1 VARIIDM
8 PTTPNFIS
16 SEFSLYRAIGQ
27 TASPFTGKQKTQEFD
42 AVFWQAQVQLPPL
55 NRTQAVEWQSFLMQ
69 LKGTTNSFRFSDPDA
84 LINQGTFNT
93 THLLGDKRVNN
104 TNVALT
110 VTNGNTFT
118 AGASTFGSAV
128 VGDFIH
134 VTGMAN
140 DANNGTHKIT
150 TATSATVVVV
160 DSVLTNV
167 SSTSGCK
174 VQQNVKGATAL
185 SLDTTSSFTGTI
197 KKGDYLGITAGTATT
212 ATPVQLVMAVE
223 DATLTDASPDRYS
236 VRIEPKLRSDLAD
249 NNYVI
254 FKTFDKGQSSGTSP
268 DHKGL
273 FRLLDNTVDWTA
285 DHRSLYGISF
295 GCVEVV

>member
-1 VARIIDM
+1 MAHLEEDWQVARIIDM

-69 LKGTTNSFRFSDPDA
+69 LKGTTNHFKFTDPDA
-84 LINQGTFNT
+84 LTNQGTFNT
-93 THLLGDKRVNN
+93 THLLGDKRINDTN
-104 TNVALT
+104 TSIT
-110 VTNGNTFT
+110 VTNTNTFT
-118 AGASTFGSAV
+118 TSDSVFSAAV

-134 VTGMAN
+134 ITGMAN

-150 TATSATVVVV
+150 TKSSNTAVIV
-160 DSVLTNV
+160 DSVLVNV

-212 ATPVQLVMAVE
+212 ANPVQLVMAVE

-236 VRIEPKLRSDLAD
+236 VKIEPKLRSDLAD
-249 NNYVI
+249 NNFVI
-254 FKTFDKGQSSGTSP
+254 FQNP
-268 DHKGL
+268 KGL
-273 FRLLDNTVDWTA
+273 FRLLDNTVDWTG

>member
-1 VARIIDM
+1 MARLIPM
-8 PTTPNFIS
+8 PTTPNFVRS
-16 SEFSLYRAIGQ
+16 NFSLYRAIGQ
-27 TASPFTGKQKTQEFD
+27 TASPFTGKQLTQEYD
-42 AVFWQAQVQLPPL
+42 AVYWTADVTLPAM
-55 NRTQAVEWQSFLMQ
+55 NRTQAKEWQSFLLQ
-69 LKGTTNSFRFSDPDA
+69 LKGTTNHFKFADPDA
-84 LINQGTFNT
+84 LTNTGTFNT

-110 VTNGNTFT
+110 VTNTDTFT
-118 AGASTFGSAV
+118 AGASTFGSAI

-140 DANNGTHKIT
+140 EENNGTHKIT
-150 TATSATVVVV
+150 AKNSATEVEV

-174 VQQNVKGATAL
+174 VQQNVKGATGL

-212 ATPVQLVMAVE
+212 ANPVQLVMVVE

-236 VRIEPKLRSDLAD
+236 VQIEPKLRSDLAD
-249 NNYVI
+249 NKFVI
-254 FKTFDKGQSSGTSP
+254 FQNP
-268 DHKGL
+268 KGL
-273 FRLLDNTVDWTA
+273 FRLQANTVDWDA
-285 DHRSLYGISF
+285 DRASLYGISF
-295 GCVEVV
+295 SCIEVV

>member
-1 VARIIDM
+1 MAKIIPM
-8 PTTPNFIS
+8 PTTPNFVRS
-16 SEFSLYRAIGQ
+16 NFSLYRAIGQ
-27 TASPFTGKQKTQEFD
+27 TASPFTGKQLTQEYD
-42 AVFWQAQVQLPPL
+42 AVYWTADVTLPAM
-55 NRTQAVEWQSFLMQ
+55 NRTQAKEWQSFLLQ
-69 LKGTTNSFRFSDPDA
+69 LKGTTNHFKFADPDA
-84 LINQGTFNT
+84 LTNTGTFNT

-104 TNVALT
+104 TNVALQ

-134 VTGMAN
+134 VTGLAN
-140 DANNGTHKIT
+140 EENNGTHKIT
-150 TATSATVVVV
+150 TKTSATVVVV

-174 VQQNVKGATAL
+174 VQQNVKGATGL

-212 ATPVQLVMAVE
+212 ANPVQLVMVVE

-236 VRIEPKLRSDLAD
+236 VQIEPKLRSDLAD
-249 NNYVI
+249 NKFVI
-254 FKTFDKGQSSGTSP
+254 FQNP
-268 DHKGL
+268 KGL
-273 FRLLDNTVDWTA
+273 FRLQANTVDWDA
-285 DHRSLYGISF
+285 DRASLYGISF
-295 GCVEVV
+295 SCIEVV

>member
-1 VARIIDM
+1 MARIITM
-8 PTTPNFIS
+8 PTTPNFVRS
-16 SEFSLYRAIGQ
+16 NFSLYRAIGQ
-27 TASPFTGKQKTQEFD
+27 TASPFTGKQLTQEYD
-42 AVFWQAQVQLPPL
+42 AVYWTADVTLPAM
-55 NRTQAVEWQSFLMQ
+55 NRTQAKEWQSFLLQ
-69 LKGTTNSFRFSDPDA
+69 LKGTTNHFKFADPDA
-84 LINQGTFNT
+84 LTNTGTFNT
-93 THLLGDKRVNN
+93 THLLGDKRVDN
-104 TNVALT
+104 TNVALQ

-140 DANNGTHKIT
+140 EENNGTHKIT
-150 TATSATVVVV
+150 TKTSATVVVV

-174 VQQNVKGATAL
+174 VQQNVKGATGL

-212 ATPVQLVMAVE
+212 ANPVQLVMVVE

-236 VRIEPKLRSDLAD
+236 VQIEPKLRSDLAD
-249 NNYVI
+249 NKFVI
-254 FKTFDKGQSSGTSP
+254 FQNP
-268 DHKGL
+268 KGL
-273 FRLLDNTVDWTA
+273 FRLQANTVDWDA
-285 DHRSLYGISF
+285 DRASLYGISF
-295 GCVEVV
+295 SCIEVV

>member
-1 VARIIDM
+1 VARIITM
-8 PTTPNFIS
+8 PTTPNFVRS
-16 SEFSLYRAIGQ
+16 NFSLYRAIGQ
-27 TASPFTGKQKTQEFD
+27 TASPFTGKQLTQEYD
-42 AVFWQAQVQLPPL
+42 AVYWTADVTLPAM
-55 NRTQAVEWQSFLMQ
+55 NRTQAKEWQSFLLQ
-69 LKGTTNSFRFSDPDA
+69 LKGTTNHFKFADPDA
-84 LINQGTFNT
+84 LTNTGTFNT
-93 THLLGDKRVNN
+93 THLLGDKRVDN
-104 TNVALT
+104 TNVALQ

-140 DANNGTHKIT
+140 EENNGTHKIT
-150 TATSATVVVV
+150 TKTSATVVVV

-174 VQQNVKGATAL
+174 VQQNVKGATGL

-212 ATPVQLVMAVE
+212 ANPVQLVMVVE

-236 VRIEPKLRSDLAD
+236 VQIEPKLRSDLAD
-249 NNYVI
+249 NKFVI
-254 FKTFDKGQSSGTSP
+254 FQNP
-268 DHKGL
+268 KGL
-273 FRLLDNTVDWTA
+273 FRLQANTVDWDA
-285 DHRSLYGISF
+285 DRASLYGISF
-295 GCVEVV
+295 SCIEVV

>member
-1 VARIIDM
+1 MARLITM
-8 PTTPNFIS
+8 PTTPNFVRS
-16 SEFSLYRAIGQ
+16 NFSLYRAIGQ
-27 TASPFTGKQKTQEFD
+27 TASPFTGKQLTQEYD
-42 AVFWQAQVQLPPL
+42 AVYWTADVTLPAM
-55 NRTQAVEWQSFLMQ
+55 NRTQAKEWQSFLLQ
-69 LKGTTNSFRFSDPDA
+69 LKGTTNHFKFADPDA
-84 LINQGTFNT
+84 LTNTGTFNT

-134 VTGMAN
+134 VTGLAN
-140 DANNGTHKIT
+140 EENNGTHKIT
-150 TATSATVVVV
+150 TKTSATVVVV

-167 SSTSGCK
+167 SSTPGCK
-174 VQQNVKGATAL
+174 VQQNVKGATGL

-212 ATPVQLVMAVE
+212 ANPVQLVMVVE

-236 VRIEPKLRSDLAD
+236 VQIEPKLRSDLAD
-249 NNYVI
+249 NKFVI
-254 FKTFDKGQSSGTSP
+254 FQNP
-268 DHKGL
+268 KGL
-273 FRLLDNTVDWTA
+273 FRLQANTVDWDA
-285 DHRSLYGISF
+285 DRASLYGISF
-295 GCVEVV
+295 SCIEVV

>member
-1 VARIIDM
+1 MAKIITM
-8 PTTPNFIS
+8 PSSPNFTRS
-16 SEFSLYRAIGQ
+16 SFRLVRTIGQ
-27 TASPFTGKQKTQEFD
+27 TASPFTGRQLTQEFD
-42 AVFWQAQVQLPPL
+42 AVFWEAEVTLPPL

-69 LKGTTNSFRFSDPDA
+69 LKGATNHFKFADPDA
-84 LINQGTFNT
+84 LTNQGTFNT
-93 THLLGDKRVNN
+93 THLLGDKRINN
-104 TNVALT
+104 TSVALT

-128 VGDFIH
+128 AGDFIH

-140 DANNGTHKIT
+140 EENNGTHKIT
-150 TATSATVVVV
+150 TVTSATVVVV

-174 VQQNVKGATAL
+174 VQQNVKGATGL

-212 ATPVQLVMAVE
+212 ANPVQLVQVVE

-236 VRIEPKLRSDLAD
+236 VQIEPKLRSDLAD
-249 NNYVI
+249 NNFVI
-254 FKTFDKGQSSGTSP
+254 FQNP
-268 DHKGL
+268 KGL
-273 FRLLDNTVDWTA
+273 FRLTDNVVEWSA
-285 DHRSLYGISF
+285 DQRSLYGITFS
-295 GCVEVV
+295 CVEVV

>member
-1 VARIIDM
+1 MARLIPM
-8 PTTPNFIS
+8 PTTPNFVRS
-16 SEFSLYRAIGQ
+16 NFSLYRAIGQ
-27 TASPFTGKQKTQEFD
+27 TASPFTGKQLTQEYD
-42 AVFWQAQVQLPPL
+42 AVYWTADVTLPAM
-55 NRTQAVEWQSFLMQ
+55 NRTQAKEWQSFLLQ
-69 LKGTTNSFRFSDPDA
+69 LKGTTNHFKFADPDA
-84 LINQGTFNT
+84 LTNTGTFNT

-134 VTGMAN
+134 VTGLAN
-140 DANNGTHKIT
+140 EENNGTHKIT
-150 TATSATVVVV
+150 TKTSATVVVV

-174 VQQNVKGATAL
+174 VQQNVKGATGL

-212 ATPVQLVMAVE
+212 ANPVQLVMVVE
-223 DATLTDASPDRYS
+223 DATKTDASPDRYS
-236 VRIEPKLRSDLAD
+236 VQIEPKLRSDLAD
-249 NNYVI
+249 NKFVI
-254 FKTFDKGQSSGTSP
+254 FQNP
-268 DHKGL
+268 KGL
-273 FRLLDNTVDWTA
+273 FRLQANTVDWDA
-285 DHRSLYGISF
+285 DRASLYGISF
-295 GCVEVV
+295 SCIEVV

>member
-1 VARIIDM
+1 MAKIITM
-8 PTTPNFIS
+8 PSTPNFVRS
-16 SEFSLYRAIGQ
+16 SFRLRRSIGQ
-27 TASPFTGKQKTQEFD
+27 TASPFTGRQLTQEFD
-42 AVFWQAQVQLPPL
+42 AVFWEAEVTLPPL

-69 LKGTTNSFRFSDPDA
+69 LKGTTNHFKFADPDA
-84 LINQGTFNT
+84 LTNQGTFNT
-93 THLLGDKRVNN
+93 THLLGDKRINN
-104 TNVALT
+104 TSVALT

-128 VGDFIH
+128 AGDFIH

-140 DANNGTHKIT
+140 EENNGTHKIT
-150 TATSATVVVV
+150 TVTSATVVVV

-197 KKGDYLGITAGTATT
+197 VKGDYLGITAGTATT
-212 ATPVQLVMAVE
+212 ANPVQLVQVVE

-236 VRIEPKLRSDLAD
+236 VQIEPKLRSDLAD

-254 FKTFDKGQSSGTSP
+254 FQNP
-268 DHKGL
+268 KGL
-273 FRLLDNTVDWTA
+273 FRLTDNAVEWGG
-285 DHRSLYGISF
+285 DHRSLYAISF
-295 GCVEVV
+295 SCVEVV

>member
-1 VARIIDM
+1 MARIISM
-8 PTTPNFIS
+8 PTTPNFVRS
-16 SEFSLYRAIGQ
+16 NFSLYRAIGQ
-27 TASPFTGKQKTQEFD
+27 TASPFTGKQLTQEYD
-42 AVFWQAQVQLPPL
+42 AVYWTADVTLPAM
-55 NRTQAVEWQSFLMQ
+55 NRTQAKEWQSFLLQ
-69 LKGTTNSFRFSDPDA
+69 LKGTTNHFKFADPDA
-84 LINQGTFNT
+84 LTNTGTFNT
-93 THLLGDKRVNN
+93 THLLGDKRVDN

-140 DANNGTHKIT
+140 EENNGTHKIT
-150 TATSATVVVV
+150 TKTSATVVVV

-174 VQQNVKGATAL
+174 VQQNVKGATGL

-212 ATPVQLVMAVE
+212 ANPVQLVMVVE

-236 VRIEPKLRSDLAD
+236 VQIEPKLRSDLAD
-249 NNYVI
+249 NKYVI
-254 FKTFDKGQSSGTSP
+254 FQNP
-268 DHKGL
+268 KGL
-273 FRLLDNTVDWTA
+273 FRLQANTVDWDA
-285 DHRSLYGISF
+285 DRASLYGISF
-295 GCVEVV
+295 SCIEVV

>member
-1 VARIIDM
+1 MAHLEEDWQVARIIDM

-69 LKGTTNSFRFSDPDA
+69 LKGTTNHFKFTDPDA
-84 LINQGTFNT
+84 LTNQGTFNT
-93 THLLGDKRVNN
+93 THLLGDKRINDTN
-104 TNVALT
+104 TSIT
-110 VTNGNTFT
+110 VTNTNTFT
-118 AGASTFGSAV
+118 TSDSVFSAAV

-134 VTGMAN
+134 ITGMAN

-150 TATSATVVVV
+150 TKSSNTAVIV
-160 DSVLTNV
+160 DSVLVNV

-212 ATPVQLVMAVE
+212 ANPVQLVMAVE

-249 NNYVI
+249 NNFVI
-254 FKTFDKGQSSGTSP
+254 FQNPKGQ
-268 DHKGL
+268 
-273 FRLLDNTVDWTA
+273 FRLLDNTVDWTG